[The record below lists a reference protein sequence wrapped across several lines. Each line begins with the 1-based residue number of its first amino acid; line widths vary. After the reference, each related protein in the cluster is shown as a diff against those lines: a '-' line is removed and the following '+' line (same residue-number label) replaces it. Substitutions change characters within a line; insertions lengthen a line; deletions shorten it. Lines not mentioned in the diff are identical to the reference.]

1 MKCADDIPRC
11 DVDAFSR
18 EQLLFKLEIEHL
30 FKSANV
36 MKKQLTEYSNLEE
49 NIEEKI
55 RKTKENIEFL
65 QGKLTEEQKIR
76 EHRSTCEQLAADVER
91 YPSRSIL
98 KRKIDQVESS
108 ISNNESLLQA
118 IEADIQQKR
127 TQFDIMLQSI
137 SQLQKCI
144 IPEEDKEKTET
155 DAAIEETGQEDDTA
169 ADGDT
174 REGRKLEQKAK
185 DELRE
190 AVTEQVDADDATD
203 GNPTEGETESLAQE
217 AEVEA
222 EAEDIQEPEQAMDI
236 EAGEEVE

>member
-1 MKCADDIPRC
+1 
-11 DVDAFSR
+11 
-18 EQLLFKLEIEHL
+18 
-30 FKSANV
+30 
-36 MKKQLTEYSNLEE
+36 MKKQLTEYSYLEE

-55 RKTKENIEFL
+55 RKTKENIDFL
-65 QGKLTEEQKIR
+65 QGKLIEEQKIR
-76 EHRSTCEQLAADVER
+76 EHRSNCEQLAADVEQ

-108 ISNNESLLQA
+108 TSNNESLLQA

-127 TQFDIMLQSI
+127 TQFEIMLQSI

-144 IPEEDKEKTET
+144 IPEEDKEKAET
-155 DAAIEETGQEDDTA
+155 DAAIDETGQEEDA
-169 ADGDT
+169 AEDGDT

-190 AVTEQVDADDATD
+190 AVTEQVEADEATAD
-203 GNPTEGETESLAQE
+203 GNPMEGEIESLEHEAEAEPVE

-222 EAEDIQEPEQAMDI
+222 EAEDVQEPDQDVQEPEQAMDI

>member
-1 MKCADDIPRC
+1 
-11 DVDAFSR
+11 
-18 EQLLFKLEIEHL
+18 
-30 FKSANV
+30 
-36 MKKQLTEYSNLEE
+36 MKKQLTEYSNLEG
-49 NIEEKI
+49 NIEAKI
-55 RKTKENIEFL
+55 RKTKENIDYL
-65 QGKLTEEQKIR
+65 QERLIEEQKIR
-76 EHRSTCEQLAADVER
+76 EHRSTCEQLAAEVES

-127 TQFDIMLQSI
+127 AQFDIMLQSI

-144 IPEEDKEKTET
+144 IPEEDKDKVDPET
-155 DAAIEETGQEDDTA
+155 AIDEIGQEEDIA

-185 DELRE
+185 DDLRE
-190 AVTEQVDADDATD
+190 AVDEQVDVDDVID
-203 GNPTEGETESLAQE
+203 GNPTEGETESVGNETGAD
-217 AEVEA
+217 A
-222 EAEDIQEPEQAMDI
+222 EAEKEDILEPEQAMDI

>member
-1 MKCADDIPRC
+1 
-11 DVDAFSR
+11 
-18 EQLLFKLEIEHL
+18 
-30 FKSANV
+30 
-36 MKKQLTEYSNLEE
+36 MKKQLTEYSYLEE

-55 RKTKENIEFL
+55 RKTKENIDFL
-65 QGKLTEEQKIR
+65 QGKLIEEQKIR
-76 EHRSTCEQLAADVER
+76 EHRSNCEQLAADVEQ

-108 ISNNESLLQA
+108 TSNNESLLQA

-127 TQFDIMLQSI
+127 TQFEIMLQSI

-144 IPEEDKEKTET
+144 IPEEDKEKAET
-155 DAAIEETGQEDDTA
+155 DAAIDETGQEEDA
-169 ADGDT
+169 AEDGDT

-190 AVTEQVDADDATD
+190 AVTEQVEADEATADD
-203 GNPTEGETESLAQE
+203 GNPTEGEIESLEHE

-222 EAEDIQEPEQAMDI
+222 EAEDVQEPDQDVQEPEQAMDI